1 MGCIFVLTE
10 HRQGE
15 IRGITFEM
23 LSKAKELSSKLDA
36 EVVSILLGYGV
47 GDFASKLKGYAH
59 KVLTVEDPKLENFTS
74 DTYQEVLSQL
84 ITQYRPQ
91 LTLIGHS
98 SYGIDLAPSLASQL
112 DLPLA
117 TDCIGIEVEG
127 DKLTVLREVY
137 GGKVRAEISLR
148 GPYPSILT
156 LRQGSFVQE
165 EGRLEGEIISL
176 PSPLSPEMGYKRFI
190 KFVEMGRGE
199 VDITQADVIV
209 AVGRG
214 IRDVKNIELVEE
226 LADVLGGV
234 LACSRPIID
243 AGWLPKDRQVGTSG
257 KTVSPKLYIAIGI
270 SGAFQH
276 IGGMKNSETIVAI
289 NRDPNA
295 PIFSVAHY
303 GIVGDLFKVVPAIIE
318 KIKDL
323 KA

>member
-1 MGCIFVLTE
+1 MNYIFVLTE
-10 HRQGE
+10 HRKGE

-36 EVVSILLGYGV
+36 EVVSILLGHNVEG
-47 GDFASKLKGYAH
+47 FIPKLKRYAH
-59 KVLTVEDPKLENFTS
+59 KVLVVEDQRFENFIS
-74 DTYQEVLSQL
+74 DTYQEVLSRL
-84 ITQYRPQ
+84 ITQYKPK

-98 SYGIDLAPSLASQL
+98 SYGIDIAPSLASQL
-112 DLPLA
+112 DMSLA
-117 TDCIGIEVEG
+117 TDCIGIEIEDG
-127 DKLTVLREVY
+127 RLTVLREIY
-137 GGKVRAEISLR
+137 GGKVRARVSLK
-148 GPYPSILT
+148 GPYSSILT
-156 LRQGSFVQE
+156 LRQGSFSQE
-165 EGRLEGEIISL
+165 EGRLEGEVVQIPPPFLEI
-176 PSPLSPEMGYKRFI
+176 ENKKFI
-190 KFVEMGRGE
+190 KFIEMEAGE
-199 VDITQADVIV
+199 VDITQADIIV

-257 KTVSPKLYIAIGI
+257 KTVNPKLYIAVGI

-276 IGGMKNSETIVAI
+276 IGGMKNSGTIIAI

-295 PIFSVAHY
+295 PIFSIAHY
-303 GIVGDLFKVVPAIIE
+303 GIVGDLFKVVPVIIE

-323 KA
+323 KS